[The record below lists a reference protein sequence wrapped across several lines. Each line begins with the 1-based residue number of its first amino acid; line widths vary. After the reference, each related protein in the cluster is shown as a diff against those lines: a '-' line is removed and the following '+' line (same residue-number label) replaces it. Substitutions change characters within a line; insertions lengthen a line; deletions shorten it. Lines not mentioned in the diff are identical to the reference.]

1 LKSLSFFLL
10 SLVAFLGTSVAKSAA
25 QDMSDLDDVEKR
37 DGFTK
42 TLAFSKDGRT
52 LRELRKVGP
61 PGGGQF
67 WSVRIISRDTSTG
80 KIRRVF
86 DLEPDT
92 EFFSETSDARIVV
105 IAENRDRPEGQVRLF
120 LFDTETG
127 RTQDIPPNWFGPE
140 DRLPDAYAS
149 ISGDGRL
156 VSIHSDSGPAGSPRI
171 VNVYNWRT
179 KKLVAQQ
186 ATGFS
191 AGGFDG
197 GGVTVDGKI
206 EFTNNRTGTEI
217 VDPKTGQWLLLYGPN
232 SVRSPDGAWVVELA
246 GYLHA
251 RERLETT
258 VMDGFNGKILGKL
271 DLDLKGTGGEL
282 GWSWSGAFCGTS
294 GRFIAWN
301 PYSVLAFSIPSRS
314 QIASIPAET
323 WRDKYL
329 PASPDLPSMSVGCNW
344 NGKRVAIRSG
354 ARLTLHDLE

>member
-1 LKSLSFFLL
+1 
-10 SLVAFLGTSVAKSAA
+10 
-25 QDMSDLDDVEKR
+25 M
-37 DGFTK
+37 
-42 TLAFSKDGRT
+42 
-52 LRELRKVGP
+52 
-61 PGGGQF
+61 
-67 WSVRIISRDTSTG
+67 
-80 KIRRVF
+80 F

-92 EFFSETSDARIVV
+92 ELFSATTDARIAV
-105 IAENRDRPEGQVRLF
+105 IAENGGRPEGPVRLF

-127 RTQDIPPNWFGPE
+127 RTQDIPPSWFGPE
-140 DRLPDAYAS
+140 GLLPDAFAN

-156 VSIHSDSGPAGSPRI
+156 VSIHSDSGPGDSPRI

-217 VDPKTGQWLLLYGPN
+217 VDPKTGQWLLSYGPN

-258 VMDGFNGKILGKL
+258 VINGFNGKILGKL
-271 DLDLKGTGGEL
+271 DLDLNGEGGEL

-301 PYSVLAFSIPSRS
+301 PYSVLAFSIPSRK
-314 QIASIPAET
+314 QIASIPAGT
-323 WRDKYL
+323 WRDKNL
-329 PASPDLPSMSVGCNW
+329 PASPNLPSMSVGCNW

-354 ARLTLHDLE
+354 GRLTLHYLE